1 MTTHTFKSA
10 SGTPEASS
18 PSGTSAKTGATAGRA
33 KKLKRAKRYKSVLVL
48 MKGMSDKK
56 FSESMVKFGI
66 VTKGG
71 SLTTHYLPK
80 KKPKK
85 TVKA

>member
-1 MTTHTFKSA
+1 
-10 SGTPEASS
+10 
-18 PSGTSAKTGATAGRA
+18 
-33 KKLKRAKRYKSVLVL
+33 